1 MKKFLFIVFLL
12 ACSLAYA
19 QNPIQYLLVGTYT
32 NNGKSDG
39 IYVYRFNPNKNES
52 TLVSSTKDVSNPSF
66 LVVSPDQKYVYAVN
80 EDHGDNGGSVS
91 AFALD
96 KTKGT
101 LTLINKVPSG
111 GDDPAHIAIDSTGKY
126 VIVAN
131 YSGGNIAVF
140 KTNADGSLSN
150 AVQTIA
156 HDGYGVNVQ
165 RQEMPHPHC
174 VLFSPDQ
181 RFVFVTDLG
190 NDRLYRYKFDP
201 TDAAAPLKPTDPL
214 YTTVTDGYGPR
225 HLVFNP
231 NGKVL
236 YMLCELSGQI
246 VVYNYN
252 PADGSVTEAQTIASD
267 NTGGKG
273 DKGSAEIDI
282 TKDGRFLYTSNRVT
296 ENDIAMFKAAT
307 DGKLAENGHQ
317 AVNPHPRHFMI
328 DPTGRFL
335 LVASR
340 DGNTIQIFI
349 INKNFGL
356 LQDTNVKIDV
366 PQPVC
371 LKMVPVK

>member
-1 MKKFLFIVFLL
+1 MKKVLL
-12 ACSLAYA
+12 ACFLLMCVAGFG

-32 NNGKSDG
+32 NSGKSDG

-52 TLVSSTKDVSNPSF
+52 TLISSTKGVSNPSF
-66 LVVSPDQKYVYAVN
+66 LVVSPDQKFVYAVN

-91 AFALD
+91 AFAFD
-96 KTKGT
+96 KTKGE
-101 LTLINKVPSG
+101 LTLLNKVSSG

-156 HDGYGVNVQ
+156 HEGYGVNVQ
-165 RQEMPHPHC
+165 RQEMPHPHEI
-174 VLFSPDQ
+174 VFSPDQ
-181 RFVFVTDLG
+181 KFVFVADLG

-201 TDAAAPLKPTDPL
+201 NDAAAPLKPTDPL
-214 YTTVTDGYGPR
+214 YTTVPDNFGPR

-231 NGKVL
+231 NGKVMYL
-236 YMLCELSGQI
+236 LGELSGQI
-246 VVYNYN
+246 IVYSYN
-252 PADGSVTEAQTIASD
+252 PADGSIAEIQTIASD

-282 TKDGRFLYTSNRVT
+282 TKDGRFLYASNRVT
-296 ENDIAMFKAAT
+296 SNDIAMFKAAT

-317 AVNPHPRHFMI
+317 PVGAHPRNFMI
-328 DPTGRFL
+328 DPSGRFL

-340 DGNTIQIFI
+340 DANTIQIFV

-356 LQDTNVKIDV
+356 LQDSNVKIDV